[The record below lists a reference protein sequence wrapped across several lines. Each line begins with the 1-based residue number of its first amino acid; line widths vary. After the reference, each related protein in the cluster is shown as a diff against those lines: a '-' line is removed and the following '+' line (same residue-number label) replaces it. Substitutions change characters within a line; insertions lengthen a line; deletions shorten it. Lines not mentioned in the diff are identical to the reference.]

1 MGIPGNDPVDSDQ
14 GSGEK
19 DLASK
24 FLDSLRGEAYI
35 AAEDLGAEVLGSQD
49 NIPKI
54 MEKVRSNLFPL
65 QEQGKQGTIQVGDSN
80 RRHAQRQAG
89 EPMTSYL
96 SRRRRWWRKM
106 KQQDKTVA
114 ISESILTICC
124 WTMQGSIDRRE

>member
-1 MGIPGNDPVDSDQ
+1 MAS
-14 GSGEK
+14 GSLAYRHHADLEADLTKFGFLVYGGTIRDFHEWEFRAMTRWTQTKEAERK

-80 RRHAQRQAG
+80 RRHAQ
-89 EPMTSYL
+89 PTS
-96 SRRRRWWRKM
+96 R
-106 KQQDKTVA
+106 
-114 ISESILTICC
+114 
-124 WTMQGSIDRRE
+124 